1 MYKNYT
7 DLKYESSKIWNN
19 EVTKVYIA
27 PVLIG
32 ALVMVSQN
40 ITRYLEIIGFDGL
53 EKLQSAC
60 LLGTA
65 EILTK
70 LLDYND

>member
-53 EKLQSAC
+53 EKLQRAC

-65 EILTK
+65 EILTN